1 MFFYDFIIGLLSS
14 TLSKDKRA
22 YKNMK
27 SIIEC
32 RFTVIYIFLTIF
44 HVFYDKQF
52 GVLDEGPPCGE
63 FILFCSPLL
72 YYNIYLVGTSSECM
86 LMAFLNLVTD
96 IDKGAGLWLLS
107 FFYSGFLSP
116 PPFTL

>member
-1 MFFYDFIIGLLSS
+1 
-14 TLSKDKRA
+14 
-22 YKNMK
+22 MK

-32 RFTVIYIFLTIF
+32 RFNIHYLTIF

-52 GVLDEGPPCGE
+52 GVLDEGPHCGE

-72 YYNIYLVGTSSECM
+72 YYSIYLVGTSSECM

-116 PPFTL
+116 PPVTL